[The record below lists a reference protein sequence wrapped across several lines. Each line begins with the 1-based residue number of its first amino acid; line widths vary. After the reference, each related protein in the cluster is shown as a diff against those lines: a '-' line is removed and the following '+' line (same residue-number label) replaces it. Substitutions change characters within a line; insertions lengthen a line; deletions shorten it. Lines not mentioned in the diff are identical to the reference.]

1 MFFVSHKRAGDVVGK
16 NLRIQLC
23 TVLAEVIPK
32 PHVYKELPADFF
44 DDVYT
49 FFFCFAFVEYAMT
62 KQFAGQDW
70 PSAKKFEYREVAFN
84 RVDPTEH
91 LHTQFVERAKTAVDW
106 ATIDEDKKKRSKLQ
120 NLAIDDAWAVVGILY
135 GFIRQDDSH
144 ILVKSTK
151 KIVDA
156 CTDGNQDHAT
166 RSRHSLLIA
175 HQTIGRRIKERY
187 VE

>member
-1 MFFVSHKRAGDVVGK
+1 MFFVSHKRAGDEVGK
-16 NLRIQLC
+16 NLRLQLC
-23 TVLAEVIPK
+23 AVLAEVSPK
-32 PHVYKELPADFF
+32 LHVDTGLPADFF

-70 PSAKKFEYREVAFN
+70 PSTKKFEYREVAFN
-84 RVDPTEH
+84 RVDPTEQ

-135 GFIRQDDSH
+135 GFIRQDDPH

-156 CTDGNQDHAT
+156 CTEGNQHGAT
-166 RSRHSLLIA
+166 RSRHSLLIP

-187 VE
+187 VK

>member
-1 MFFVSHKRAGDVVGK
+1 
-16 NLRIQLC
+16 
-23 TVLAEVIPK
+23 
-32 PHVYKELPADFF
+32 
-44 DDVYT
+44 
-49 FFFCFAFVEYAMT
+49 MT

-70 PSAKKFEYREVAFN
+70 PSAKKFEYREVAIN

-144 ILVKSTK
+144 ILIKSTK

-156 CTDGNQDHAT
+156 CTDGNQDQAS

-187 VE
+187 VEKNYCSWLICVTPQL

>member
-1 MFFVSHKRAGDVVGK
+1 MFFVSHKRAGDEVGK

-32 PHVYKELPADFF
+32 PHVYTELPADFF

-106 ATIDEDKKKRSKLQ
+106 ATIDGDKKKRSKLQ

-156 CTDGNQDHAT
+156 FGDENYDDAT

>member
-1 MFFVSHKRAGDVVGK
+1 MFFVSHKRAGDEVGK
-16 NLRIQLC
+16 NLRLQLC
-23 TVLAEVIPK
+23 TVLSEVIPK
-32 PHVYKELPADFF
+32 PNVDRELPADFF

-62 KQFAGQDW
+62 KQFSGQDW
-70 PSAKKFEYREVAFN
+70 PLSKKFEYREVAFN
-84 RVDPTEH
+84 RVDPTKN
-91 LHTQFVERAKTAVDW
+91 LHKQFVDRAKTAVDW
-106 ATIDEDKKKRSKLQ
+106 ATIDENKKKRSKLQ

-156 CTDGNQDHAT
+156 FTDENHDDTT